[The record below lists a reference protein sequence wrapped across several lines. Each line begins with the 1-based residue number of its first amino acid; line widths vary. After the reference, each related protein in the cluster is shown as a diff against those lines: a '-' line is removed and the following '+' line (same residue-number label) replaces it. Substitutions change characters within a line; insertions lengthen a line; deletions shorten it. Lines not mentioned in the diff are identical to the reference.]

1 MAELDLVIARR
12 PLTVRVDDGDE
23 ARIEA
28 LAHDLSAFISDLRAQ
43 ARDASDSQI
52 LMLAAL
58 SLMDEREK
66 ARSEAKLM
74 QQKYEHKAND
84 MELME
89 QKMIHDDA
97 QIAGLLDQLTAIV
110 AGLVAPS
117 SAPPSSALPSSA
129 PSDAA
134 SDNSGAVVT
143 PKAEPNS
150 SGAAEPNVSG
160 AAEPASSGAA
170 KPNVSGAAEP
180 TSSGVAEPTSSGAAE
195 PTSSGAAEPTSSG
208 AAEPT
213 SPPDADKMPH

>member
-58 SLMDEREK
+58 SLMDDREK

-74 QQKYEHKAND
+74 LQKYENKTND

-110 AGLVAPS
+110 AGLGAPS
-117 SAPPSSALPSSA
+117 SDA
-129 PSDAA
+129 SDA
-134 SDNSGAVVT
+134 SDANDANDASGAIFIS
-143 PKAEPNS
+143 KAEPTG
-150 SGAAEPNVSG
+150 SGAAEL
-160 AAEPASSGAA
+160 
-170 KPNVSGAAEP
+170 
-180 TSSGVAEPTSSGAAE
+180 
-195 PTSSGAAEPTSSG
+195 
-208 AAEPT
+208 T
-213 SPPDADKMPH
+213 SPPDADKAPL

>member
-58 SLMDEREK
+58 SLMDDREK

-74 QQKYEHKAND
+74 LQKYENKTND

-89 QKMIHDDA
+89 KKMIHDDA

-110 AGLVAPS
+110 AGLGAPS
-117 SAPPSSALPSSA
+117 S
-129 PSDAA
+129 DANDA
-134 SDNSGAVVT
+134 SGAVVIS
-143 PKAEPNS
+143 KAEPTG
-150 SGAAEPNVSG
+150 SGAAEL
-160 AAEPASSGAA
+160 
-170 KPNVSGAAEP
+170 
-180 TSSGVAEPTSSGAAE
+180 
-195 PTSSGAAEPTSSG
+195 
-208 AAEPT
+208 T
-213 SPPDADKMPH
+213 SPPDADKAPL

>member
-89 QKMIHDDA
+89 QKMIRDDA

-117 SAPPSSALPSSA
+117 SAPPSSA
-129 PSDAA
+129 PSDATNDA
-134 SDNSGAVVT
+134 SGAVVT
-143 PKAEPNS
+143 PK
-150 SGAAEPNVSG
+150 AEPNVSG
-160 AAEPASSGAA
+160 AAEPASSG
-170 KPNVSGAAEP
+170 V
-180 TSSGVAEPTSSGAAE
+180 
-195 PTSSGAAEPTSSG
+195 
-208 AAEPT
+208 AEPT
-213 SPPDADKMPH
+213 SPPDADKVPD

>member
-58 SLMDEREK
+58 SLMDDREK

-74 QQKYEHKAND
+74 LQKYENKTND

-117 SAPPSSALPSSA
+117 S
-129 PSDAA
+129 DANDA
-134 SDNSGAVVT
+134 SGAVVT
-143 PKAEPNS
+143 SKAEPTG
-150 SGAAEPNVSG
+150 SGAAEL
-160 AAEPASSGAA
+160 
-170 KPNVSGAAEP
+170 
-180 TSSGVAEPTSSGAAE
+180 
-195 PTSSGAAEPTSSG
+195 
-208 AAEPT
+208 T
-213 SPPDADKMPH
+213 SPPDADNAPL

>member
-28 LAHDLSAFISDLRAQ
+28 LAHDLSAFISYLRAQ

-89 QKMIHDDA
+89 QKMIRDDA

-129 PSDAA
+129 PPSSAPSDATNDA
-134 SDNSGAVVT
+134 TNDASGAVVT
-143 PKAEPNS
+143 PK
-150 SGAAEPNVSG
+150 AEPNVSG
-160 AAEPASSGAA
+160 AAEPASSG
-170 KPNVSGAAEP
+170 V
-180 TSSGVAEPTSSGAAE
+180 
-195 PTSSGAAEPTSSG
+195 
-208 AAEPT
+208 AEPT
-213 SPPDADKMPH
+213 SPPDADKVPD

>member
-66 ARSEAKLM
+66 AREEAKLM
-74 QQKYEHKAND
+74 GQKYEHKAND
-84 MELME
+84 MELVE
-89 QKMIHDDA
+89 QKTIHDDA

-110 AGLVAPS
+110 EGLVAPS
-117 SAPPSSALPSSA
+117 SPASN
-129 PSDAA
+129 A
-134 SDNSGAVVT
+134 SDVAVT
-143 PKAEPNS
+143 TK
-150 SGAAEPNVSG
+150 
-160 AAEPASSGAA
+160 
-170 KPNVSGAAEP
+170 
-180 TSSGVAEPTSSGAAE
+180 AEPTSSGAAE

-208 AAEPT
+208 AANKEPG
-213 SPPDADKMPH
+213 

>member
-84 MELME
+84 MALME

-117 SAPPSSALPSSA
+117 SVPPSSVPTDAT
-129 PSDAA
+129 SDAA

-143 PKAEPNS
+143 SK
-150 SGAAEPNVSG
+150 
-160 AAEPASSGAA
+160 
-170 KPNVSGAAEP
+170 
-180 TSSGVAEPTSSGAAE
+180 AE

-213 SPPDADKMPH
+213 SPPDADKMPD

>member
-89 QKMIHDDA
+89 QKMIRDDT
-97 QIAGLLDQLTAIV
+97 QISGLLDQLTAIV

-129 PSDAA
+129 PPSSAPSDATNDA
-134 SDNSGAVVT
+134 SGAVVT
-143 PKAEPNS
+143 PK
-150 SGAAEPNVSG
+150 AEPNVSG
-160 AAEPASSGAA
+160 AAEPASSG
-170 KPNVSGAAEP
+170 V
-180 TSSGVAEPTSSGAAE
+180 
-195 PTSSGAAEPTSSG
+195 
-208 AAEPT
+208 AEPT
-213 SPPDADKMPH
+213 SPPDADKVPD